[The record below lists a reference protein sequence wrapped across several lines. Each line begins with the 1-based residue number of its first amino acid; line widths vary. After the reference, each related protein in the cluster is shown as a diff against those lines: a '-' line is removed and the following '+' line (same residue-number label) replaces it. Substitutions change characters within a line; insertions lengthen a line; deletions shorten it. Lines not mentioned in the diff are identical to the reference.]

1 MSQFD
6 DETALEHTGDGLWL
20 GHLSPAWNI
29 GENPNGGYLVS
40 FALNAL
46 SQSLPHP
53 DPVSVT
59 THYLRPGSP
68 GVDCEIKVD
77 VIRTGRSISTARATL
92 SQDGKE
98 RLVVMAAFAD
108 LGVSVG
114 IDTDISL
121 RPPVIPA
128 PDDCMQRSGEL
139 QDIELGIAS
148 RLDVRLDPALARP
161 GEVGSPEMG
170 GWVRFKDGREPDA
183 RSLLLFADGFPPSP
197 LGLLGEIG
205 WVPTIELT
213 VHVRRRPRPGFIQ
226 AHFKSDD
233 LADGRLIESG
243 HLWDSEGSLVAVSR
257 QLGLVVPRG

>member
-40 FALNAL
+40 FVLNAL
-46 SQSLPHP
+46 GQTLPHP

-77 VIRTGRSISTARATL
+77 VIRIGRSVSTARAML
-92 SQDGKE
+92 SQDGKD
-98 RLVVMAAFAD
+98 RLMVVAVFSDLSVSAGAD
-108 LGVSVG
+108 A
-114 IDTDISL
+114 DIA
-121 RPPVIPA
+121 PPPPTLPA
-128 PDDCMQRSGEL
+128 PDDCVQRSGDL
-139 QDIELGIAS
+139 QDFELGIAS
-148 RLDVRLDPALARP
+148 RLDVRLDPSLARP
-161 GEVGSPEMG
+161 GEVGRAEMA

-183 RSLLLFADGFPPSP
+183 RSLLLFADSFPPSP
-197 LGLLGEIG
+197 LGLLGSVG

-213 VHVRRRPRPGFIQ
+213 VHVRRRPCPGFIQ

-233 LADGRLIESG
+233 LEGGRLIESG
-243 HLWDSEGSLVAVSR
+243 ELWDSEGNLVAVSR
-257 QLGLVVPRG
+257 QLGLVVPRE